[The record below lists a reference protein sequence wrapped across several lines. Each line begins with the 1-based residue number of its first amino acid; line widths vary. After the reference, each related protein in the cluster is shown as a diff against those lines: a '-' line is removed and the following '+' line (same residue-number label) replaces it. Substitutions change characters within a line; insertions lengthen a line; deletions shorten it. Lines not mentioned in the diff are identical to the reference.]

1 MCSWTALYEAA
12 ATLVYYWRGS
22 EQRRKFDDA
31 SESDE
36 DEDEPVAAPRV
47 HARDEPAEGLNE
59 ENGGRPRRRART
71 GG

>member
-1 MCSWTALYEAA
+1 M
-12 ATLVYYWRGS
+12 
-22 EQRRKFDDA
+22 RKFDDA